1 MPALAIVAAA
11 VLCAASAWLL
21 TPWARRIAQSDSRWL
36 HRAVPTALGA
46 IAGAGAATIAAH
58 WAVAL
63 ALCSL
68 AVGSALLVAVDLA
81 VFRLPDAI
89 VWPTTGAVLGLLLVA
104 AVTTGE
110 WARFG
115 TALLAMLVVGVI
127 YFALGWFAPQSFGL
141 GDVKL
146 SLVLGLSLGW
156 FGWQAV
162 LYGMLGGFLVFAL
175 AALTLLVTRRTS
187 LKSDIAFGPWM
198 LIGAWVGLAWGGL
211 VVGAVGA

>member
-1 MPALAIVAAA
+1 
-11 VLCAASAWLL
+11 VLCAAAAWLL
-21 TPWARRIAQSDSRWL
+21 TPWARRIAASDSRWL
-36 HRAVPTALGA
+36 RRAVPTALGA
-46 IAGAGAATIAAH
+46 IAGAGAAAIADH

-63 ALCSL
+63 ALCAL
-68 AVGSALLVAVDLA
+68 AVGTALLVPVDLA

-89 VWPTTGAVLGLLLVA
+89 VWPTTGAVLGMLLVA
-104 AVTTGE
+104 AIATGE
-110 WARFG
+110 WARLG
-115 TALLAMLVVGVI
+115 TALLAMLVVGVV

-175 AALTLLVTRRTS
+175 AALAMLATRRAS
-187 LKSDIAFGPWM
+187 LKSDLAFGPWM
-198 LIGAWVGLAWGGL
+198 LIGAWSALAWSGL
-211 VVGAVGA
+211 VAGAVGA